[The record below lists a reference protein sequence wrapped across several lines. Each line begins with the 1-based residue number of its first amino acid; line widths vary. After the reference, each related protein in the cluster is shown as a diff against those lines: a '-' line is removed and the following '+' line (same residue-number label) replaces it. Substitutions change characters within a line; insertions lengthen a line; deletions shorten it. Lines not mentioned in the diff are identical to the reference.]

1 MIRHR
6 VLLRQVLQDCDAA
19 TGRGQGKSRPSSDG
33 ALPEAAGGF
42 VPLRQDEVPFLH
54 DGNSPHAADLPKL
67 LTELLT
73 YERHSAKSNKSRPCG
88 NGQVP
93 LFSPAH
99 SHSLIPSSG

>member
-1 MIRHR
+1 M
-6 VLLRQVLQDCDAA
+6 LQQGE
-19 TGRGQGKSRPSSDG
+19 GRESHNPSSDG
-33 ALPEAAGGF
+33 ALPEAGGAI

-54 DGNSPHAADLPKL
+54 DGNSPHAADFPKL

-73 YERHSAKSNKSRPCG
+73 YERHSAKSNKSRPRG
-88 NGQVP
+88 NRQVP